1 MAQSASQHSS
11 RLRALL
17 PTIVIVLVLG
27 YAYTVFARI
36 WTNHLWFGSVGY
48 HQVFTTQLGTQVLLF
63 LVAGAVMGAAVGI
76 NIWLCRRAK
85 PLPGTRSPVQASF
98 HALSGIRR
106 KALILVPAILL
117 GLMTGVSWL
126 GNVTTFLAW
135 WNKVDFGQADAR
147 FGLDISFY
155 VFDYPWY
162 RAITGLFLTVTV
174 ICAIIALVG
183 HFLNGSFFA
192 DVNGRRSTSKGAHL
206 HIGILL
212 GLITIGY
219 GASKLLDRYGL
230 LVNSGRLLDGL
241 TYTLDHAQLTANLV
255 LAIIAGLTAIL
266 FFATAFG
273 KGWRLPLVSVAL
285 VVVSSLVIGA
295 LYPAIVQSLQVNPTE
310 PDKERPYMEMNIAAT
325 RQAYGIQDVQIE
337 DYSAVTTTAAGQLKS
352 DAEALPGIRLIDPQL
367 VQNTFEQLQ
376 QVRGYYSFPNVLDVD
391 RYVIDGKETDVVLAA
406 REMDH
411 AGLDPAVQN
420 WNNLH
425 TVYTHGYGIVAAY
438 GNRRQADGEPDWLAR
453 DIPTVG
459 LLKADEPR
467 IYYGEQTDD
476 YVIVGREEGAS
487 PIEYDTPG
495 GGSEVGEQYNTYS
508 GGGGVDVG
516 SIGNRLLYATRFASI
531 NLLLSD
537 RVNSQSRILYDRT
550 PMERIHLVAPWL
562 TLDSDAYP
570 AIVNGR
576 IVWIVDAYT
585 TSVYYPNSERV
596 TYSDAISDYTN
607 TNLQTYTIKPEI
619 NYIRNSVKAVMDAYD
634 GSVTLYAWDESDPI
648 LQTWMNVFPG
658 TVQPK
663 SEISSELMAHLRY
676 PEDLFKVQRQVLAR
690 YHMTSPESWYSQS
703 DLWKIPPYPVK
714 ELNTSAKEPT
724 YFLSIKWPDA
734 QVNGQ
739 TVAGDSGPLFSQ
751 TTVYTPN
758 NRENLAAYMSVVA
771 EATSPKYGQ
780 IRILRMSDTQQIDG
794 PSQAYN
800 NMMADTEVSQWLLPY
815 SSESSAAI
823 AQKGN
828 LLTIPLGGGLLYV
841 EPIYTKQSNTDA
853 AYPILRYI
861 VVRFGTAVAIDTTL
875 QGALDKVFSG
885 DAGATTSE
893 NEDETGTTSP
903 ETTTPGGPTTQ
914 TQDQIVSDALAEA
927 EAQFQAA
934 QDALQRGDLAGYQKA
949 NEAAQAAVE
958 KALEAMG
965 Q

>member
-1 MAQSASQHSS
+1 MAQSAPHRSS
-11 RLRALL
+11 RVRALL

-36 WTNHLWFGSVGY
+36 WTDHLWFRSVGY
-48 HQVFTTQLGTQVLLF
+48 HQVFTTRLGTQVILF
-63 LVAGAVMGAAVGI
+63 LIAGLIMGAAVGV
-76 NIWLCRRAK
+76 NIWLCVRTK
-85 PLPGTRSPVQASF
+85 PLNGGRTHAQASF
-98 HALSGIRR
+98 HNLQGLRR
-106 KALILVPAILL
+106 KALILVPAVVL
-117 GLMTGVSWL
+117 GLFAGVSWL

-135 WNKVDFGQADAR
+135 SNKVPFGQTDAR
-147 FGLDISFY
+147 FGLDVSFY

-162 RAITGLFLTVTV
+162 RAITSFFLTVTV
-174 ICAIIALVG
+174 LCAIIALVG

-192 DVNGRRSTSKGAHL
+192 DVNGKRSTSKGAHI
-206 HIGILL
+206 HIGVLL

-230 LVNSGRLLDGL
+230 LMNSGRLLDGL
-241 TYTLDHAQLTANLV
+241 TFTLDHAQLTANLV

-273 KGWRLPLVSVAL
+273 RGWRLPLVSVAL
-285 VVVSSLVIGA
+285 VVVSSLVIGGV
-295 LYPAIVQSLQVNPTE
+295 YPAIVQSFQVNPTE

-325 RQAYGIQDVQIE
+325 RAAYGIEDVAIE

-376 QVRGYYSFPNVLDVD
+376 QVRGYYSFPSVLDVD
-391 RYVIDGKETDVVLAA
+391 RYLIDEKETDVVLAA

-411 AGLDPAVQN
+411 SGLDPAVQN

-438 GNRRQADGEPDWLAR
+438 GNRRQGDGEPDWLAR

-459 LLKADEPR
+459 LLNADEPR

-476 YVIVGREEGAS
+476 YVIVGREDGAS

-495 GGSEVGEQYNTYS
+495 GGSEVGEQYNTYT
-508 GGGGVDVG
+508 GGGGVNVG
-516 SIGNRLLYATRFASI
+516 SIGNRVLYATRFASF

-537 RVNSQSRILYDRT
+537 RVNSQSRIMYDRT
-550 PMERIHLVAPWL
+550 PLDRVSLVAPWL
-562 TLDSDAYP
+562 TPDSDPYP

-585 TSVYYPNSERV
+585 TSMYYPNSQRV
-596 TYSDAISDYTN
+596 TYQDAISDIFTNSNVQSYT
-607 TNLQTYTIKPEI
+607 LKSEI
-619 NYIRNSVKAVMDAYD
+619 NYIRNSVKAVVDAYD
-634 GSVTLYAWDESDPI
+634 GSVTLYAWDESDPV

-663 SEISSELMAHLRY
+663 SDISPELMAHLRY
-676 PEDLFKVQRQVLAR
+676 PEDLFKVQRQILAR
-690 YHMTSPESWYSQS
+690 YHMTSPTSWYSQS
-703 DLWKIPPYPVK
+703 DLWKIPAYPVK
-714 ELNTSAKEPT
+714 ELNTGAKEPT

-739 TVAGDSGPLFSQ
+739 TVPGDSGPLFSQ

-771 EATSPKYGQ
+771 EATSPNYGQ

-800 NMMADTEVSQWLLPY
+800 NMMSDADVSQWLLPY
-815 SSESSAAI
+815 SSESSSAI

-853 AYPILRYI
+853 AYPILRFV

-893 NEDETGTTSP
+893 TEDQNTTTSGTS
-903 ETTTPGGPTTQ
+903 TTTPAPQ
-914 TQDQIVSDALAEA
+914 TQDEIVSAALAEA
-927 EAQFQAA
+927 ETQFQAA
-934 QDALQRGDLAGYQKA
+934 QDALQRGDLAGYQQA

-958 KALEAMG
+958 KALQAMG